1 MLKWELLNQLGKPV
15 KGKIDHEKETKP
27 LFGGIIMLISF
38 AVAPKIAISLLDM
51 AKNNMNK
58 FFYFG

>member
-1 MLKWELLNQLGKPV
+1 MNQLGKPV